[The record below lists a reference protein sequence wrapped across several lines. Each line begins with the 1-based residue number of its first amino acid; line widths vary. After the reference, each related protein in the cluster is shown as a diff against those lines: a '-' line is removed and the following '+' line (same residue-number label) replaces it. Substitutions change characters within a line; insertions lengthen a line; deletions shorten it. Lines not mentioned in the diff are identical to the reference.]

1 VKNKADTHKVRV
13 FLVDDHPIISELL
26 AVNLETEGM
35 EVRVA
40 DSLEASAV
48 LSQAAEFNP
57 GVVVL
62 DLDLSGTL
70 SLPLIAP
77 LRKAGA
83 TVLVLTGMKD
93 KALLGR
99 CLEEGAVA
107 VLSKESDF
115 DRLRQAVGDA
125 AEGRPILSERERI
138 DLLDAAAEAGR
149 RERDR
154 LAPFR
159 TLTKRE
165 AVVLAHLVNARS
177 AEEIAAAE
185 FVSMATVRSQ
195 IQAVLRKLGVNSQL
209 GAVALANERG
219 WTPADAPGD

>member
-1 VKNKADTHKVRV
+1 VKNEAVSPKVRV

-26 AVNLETEGM
+26 AVNLQTEGM

-40 DSLEASAV
+40 SALTPDVV
-48 LSQAAEFNP
+48 LSEAAAFAP

-62 DLDLSGTL
+62 DLDLAGTL
-70 SLPLIAP
+70 SLPLIRP
-77 LRKAGA
+77 LREDGA
-83 TVLVLTGMKD
+83 IVVVLTGMKD
-93 KALLGR
+93 KGLLGQ
-99 CLEEGAVA
+99 CLEQGAVG

-115 DRLRQAVGDA
+115 DRLRQGVIDA
-125 AEGRPILSERERI
+125 AEGRPVLSERDRV
-138 DLLDAAAEAGR
+138 DLLEAAAEATR

-159 TLTKRE
+159 GLTKRE

-195 IQAVLRKLGVNSQL
+195 IQSVLRKLGVNSQL
-209 GAVALANERG
+209 AAVALANDRG
-219 WTPADAPGD
+219 WTPD

>member
-1 VKNKADTHKVRV
+1 MRV

-26 AVNLETEGM
+26 AVNLQTEGM
-35 EVRVA
+35 EVQVA
-40 DSLEASAV
+40 RSLEPDAV
-48 LSQAAEFNP
+48 LAQAKEFDP

-62 DLDLSGTL
+62 DLDLAGTL

-77 LRKAGA
+77 LRASGA
-83 TVLVLTGMKD
+83 VVLVLTGMKD
-93 KALLGR
+93 KGLLGQ
-99 CLEEGAVA
+99 CLEQGAMG

-115 DRLRQAVGDA
+115 DRLRQGVVDA
-125 AEGRPILSERERI
+125 AEGRPVLSERERI

-159 TLTKRE
+159 GLTKRE
-165 AVVLAHLVNARS
+165 AVVLGHLVNARS

-195 IQAVLRKLGVNSQL
+195 IQSVLRKLGVNSQL
-209 GAVALANERG
+209 AAVALANERG
-219 WTPADAPGD
+219 WTPDAV